1 MLLTDA
7 PASAGGAA
15 YAAPAGR
22 PTKPTPRS
30 KPARTSPRLTRTH
43 ISMRYAPLPLMAAPS
58 GGLPASISLTFI
70 RLKILILRVFL
81 PRPTPLHNSPH
92 ARSRPRECVP
102 LGHLK
107 RSPSEL
113 CR

>member
-1 MLLTDA
+1 MLLTDPPA
-7 PASAGGAA
+7 PAGAPA

-22 PTKPTPRS
+22 PTKPAPRS

-58 GGLPASISLTFI
+58 GGVPASISLTFI

-102 LGHLK
+102 LATSRG
-107 RSPSEL
+107 RQV
-113 CR
+113 